1 MRRSSLVGLLISFL
15 FLTSGPAQPQS
26 SPSPGL
32 KRWPNRYEGLV
43 DRPNAKADYE
53 IRGFFGFR
61 NTDNALKDGSLRVMY
76 YLPAG
81 ASIESF
87 KVEELTSETQ
97 YEMTP
102 LDSKIARAP
111 GMWNSFSGWPVSDV
125 LVPSHVDLDNLG
137 VVVHMRSSAQP
148 DLLAPVLLYST
159 STSPSAISEYRLY
172 LVSRRA
178 LRTVKCTVAAA
189 GAVRECLTKPSLRA
203 INSGM
208 PVAFALSAKDLPTG
222 PVPVVVRIEGE
233 YANDAGGDGLD
244 AEVHFVH
251 AGLHP

>member
-1 MRRSSLVGLLISFL
+1 MRRALLIGSL
-15 FLTSGPAQPQS
+15 IAWLLWPAYPAQPQS
-26 SPSPGL
+26 APAPGL

-53 IRGFFGFR
+53 IRGFFGYR
-61 NTDNALKDGSLRVMY
+61 DTDNALKDGTLNVKY
-76 YLPAG
+76 YVPAG
-81 ASIESF
+81 AAIESF
-87 KVEELTSETQ
+87 KVGELVSETQ

-111 GMWNSFSGWPVSDV
+111 GTWNSFSNWPVGDV
-125 LVPSHVDLDNLG
+125 LVPNHVDLDNLG
-137 VVVHMRSSAQP
+137 VVIHMRSSTQP
-148 DLLAPVLLYST
+148 DLLAPGLLYSA
-159 STSPSAISEYRLY
+159 STPPSAITQYRLY

-178 LRTVKCTVAAA
+178 LRSVRCAVVAGSAT
-189 GAVRECLTKPSLRA
+189 RECTSKPSLRA

-208 PVAFALSAKDLPTG
+208 PVAFTLNANDLPAG

-233 YANDAGGDGLD
+233 YANNAGGEGLE

-251 AGLHP
+251 AGLRP